1 MPVEDLVRHTRY
13 FITATNARKRLYNEL
28 MLTSLTRIEARIEHL
43 LERNFVYLWQKHLD
57 PHMVARELARALED
71 RASTTSTLRAR
82 RAAPSAYEVRMH
94 SLDAAALLR
103 SVPDFPE
110 RMATQLLQIARDL
123 DLMLVVPPSVSMV
136 LDDTVPEN
144 SLRISTDISQPD
156 PEATRQITPLQ
167 DHHVSRESATEHAY
181 LIIDGRREV
190 ALSKPL
196 LTLGRSVENDIILEQ
211 AGVSRNHAQL
221 RRRQQ
226 RWVLFDLNS
235 SGGTFVNGERIFEAA
250 LQTGDVISMATAKL
264 IFGEEQGGAG
274 QQPQSAPIV
283 DRTRPL
289 HQDS

>member
-1 MPVEDLVRHTRY
+1 
-13 FITATNARKRLYNEL
+13 
-28 MLTSLTRIEARIEHL
+28 
-43 LERNFVYLWQKHLD
+43 
-57 PHMVARELARALED
+57 
-71 RASTTSTLRAR
+71 
-82 RAAPSAYEVRMH
+82 
-94 SLDAAALLR
+94 
-103 SVPDFPE
+103 
-110 RMATQLLQIARDL
+110 
-123 DLMLVVPPSVSMV
+123 
-136 LDDTVPEN
+136 
-144 SLRISTDISQPD
+144 
-156 PEATRQITPLQ
+156 LQ